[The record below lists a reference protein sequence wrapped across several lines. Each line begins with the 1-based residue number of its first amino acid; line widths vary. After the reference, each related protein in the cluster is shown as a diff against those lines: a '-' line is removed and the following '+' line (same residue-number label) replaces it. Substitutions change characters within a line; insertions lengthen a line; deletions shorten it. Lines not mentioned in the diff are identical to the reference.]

1 MVRLI
6 CVAAL
11 CVSTASFADAV
22 NISVSSG
29 VVLGKGQPSVNV
41 HIQERIAGFK
51 LSLKRSDGK
60 DVEIKGG
67 GKVGQTRVL
76 ELNQPEGKFSYTG
89 TLTVNLPNGTSSE
102 MPMQFDTELWGP
114 LHMKCEKSD
123 IDFENRKVKFTLS
136 RPAAKAVVQVL
147 MDTGKYAFNGEVPF
161 NGEPAG
167 TALFITWP
175 QAPGKVMKV
184 SIQAHDTA
192 TFFTGVEFSPWQIDI
207 AHKEVN
213 FASGKWD
220 VGPEESEKL
229 DESYVAITDVVN
241 KYGQYAEVKLYVIG
255 HTDTVGKGDANKTL
269 SLNRARSI
277 ASYLRKR
284 GLRVP
289 IFYEGY
295 GEEALMVGTDD
306 EVAEARNRRADY
318 VMSINPPT
326 LGKVPFEPRWQRL

>member
-1 MVRLI
+1 MNRLGLA
-6 CVAAL
+6 AAL
-11 CVSTASFADAV
+11 CFATAAFADAV
-22 NISVSSG
+22 NITVSSG

-41 HIQERIAGFK
+41 HIQEPIAGFK

-60 DVEIKGG
+60 NVEIKGG

-76 ELNQPEGKFSYTG
+76 ELNQPEGKFSYVG
-89 TLTVNLPNGTSSE
+89 TLTVNAPNGSSSE
-102 MPMQFDTELWGP
+102 MPLQFDTELWGP

-136 RPAAKAVVQVL
+136 RPAAKAIVQVL
-147 MDTGKYAFNGEVPF
+147 MDTGKYAINGEVPF
-161 NGEPAG
+161 KGEPAN
-167 TALFITWP
+167 TPLEITWP
-175 QAPGKVMKV
+175 QLPGKVMKV
-184 SIQAHDTA
+184 SIQAYDTA
-192 TFFTGVEFSPWQIDI
+192 SFFTGVEFSPWQIDI

-213 FASGKWD
+213 FASGKSD
-220 VGPEESEKL
+220 VSGDEAEKL
-229 DESYVAITDVVN
+229 DESYVTITDVVN

-255 HTDTVGKGDANKTL
+255 HTDTVGKSDANRSL
-269 SLNRARSI
+269 SLNRARAI
-277 ASYLRKR
+277 AGYLRKR

-295 GEEALMVGTDD
+295 GEEALLVGTGD
-306 EVAEARNRRADY
+306 EEAEPRNRRADY